1 MLCYHQKQQLSLRS
15 WDDPRYHI
23 MQETCKCKKQALVTS
38 RMSVLSALKQREM
51 QFSLSSER
59 QLLPRYFL
67 QQGNHQDQ
75 KCFNLKANISTWWKR
90 ERGGE
95 PRQLLILQDKIHL
108 PLGNSPC
115 TLSRNRLPPS
125 SAQLRENSLKIPQG
139 TSFPWWGPRYLGGLL
154 VAIQLIPVFYIYS
167 HLLPRQSDPNTT
179 QRRRWRDLTF
189 KFTI

>member
-1 MLCYHQKQQLSLRS
+1 
-15 WDDPRYHI
+15 

-125 SAQLRENSLKIPQG
+125 SAQLRENSLK
-139 TSFPWWGPRYLGGLL
+139 SNRERASHGGVPDIWEGSSLPYSSSL
-154 VAIQLIPVFYIYS
+154 YFTFILIYCHAKVIQIQLRGEDEEIW
-167 HLLPRQSDPNTT
+167 HLNLQ
-179 QRRRWRDLTF
+179 F
-189 KFTI
+189 K